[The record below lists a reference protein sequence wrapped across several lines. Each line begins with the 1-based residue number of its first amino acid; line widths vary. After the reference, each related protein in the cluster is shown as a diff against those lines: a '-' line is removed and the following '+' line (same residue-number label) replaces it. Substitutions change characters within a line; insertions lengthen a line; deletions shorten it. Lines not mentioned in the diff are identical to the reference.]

1 MSFLS
6 KVYNVIVVPYHGL
19 SLNEKIQLFIISV
32 GAYSIVGMCIFAVL
46 YILST

>member
-6 KVYNVIVVPYHGL
+6 KLYNVIVGPYLGR
-19 SLNEKIQLFIISV
+19 SFKEKIQLFIISV

-46 YILST
+46 YIVTS